1 MFGYKYRSVKF
12 MKRVLSLALV
22 FILIATLLCGCSSAP
37 NADLT
42 EKNVKKTVDV
52 AFEALKDFDIEALDT
67 YVKSSTLTQIIT
79 FAQEHEQFRALGRAI
94 FANLEYEIKEIDL
107 DAMLV
112 TVSVRNKDLEEAAK
126 NFMDGLLNDF
136 SLMDLLTQLGDDSW
150 LDQNLSVLTKSID
163 NCEMNPEPTE
173 ITLKIREGTDN
184 LVLRFGTDAENAVS
198 GGALGAIKS
207 IIPF

>member
-52 AFEALKDFDIEALDT
+52 AFEALKDFDIETLDT

-107 DAMLV
+107 DSMLV

-126 NFMDGLLNDF
+126 SFMDGLLDNF

-163 NCEMNPEPTE
+163 TCEMNPEPTE

>member
-1 MFGYKYRSVKF
+1 
-12 MKRVLSLALV
+12 MKKALSLALV
-22 FILIATLLCGCSSAP
+22 FILIAALLCGCSSAP

-42 EKNVKKTVDV
+42 EKNVTKTVDV
-52 AFEALKDFDIEALDT
+52 AFEALKSFDIEALDT
-67 YVKSSTLTQIIT
+67 YVKSSTLTQIIS
-79 FAQEHEQFRALGRAI
+79 FAEEHEQFRTLGRAI

-112 TVSVRNKDLEEAAK
+112 TVSVKNKDLEEAATS
-126 NFMDGLLNDF
+126 FMNGLLEDNTLLELLSLLNDN
-136 SLMDLLTQLGDDSW
+136 SW

-163 NCEMNPEPTE
+163 GCEMNPEPVE

>member
-12 MKRVLSLALV
+12 MKRVVSLALV

-52 AFEALKDFDIEALDT
+52 AFEALKDFDIETLDT

-107 DAMLV
+107 DSMLV

-126 NFMDGLLNDF
+126 SFMDGLLDNF

-163 NCEMNPEPTE
+163 TCEMNPEPTE

>member
-12 MKRVLSLALV
+12 MKRVLSIALV

-37 NADLT
+37 NADMT
-42 EKNVKKTVDV
+42 EKNVRKTVDV
-52 AFEALKDFDIEALDT
+52 AFEALKDFDIETLDT

-79 FAQEHEQFRALGRAI
+79 FAEEHDQFKALGRAI
-94 FANLEYEIKEIDL
+94 FANLSYEIKEIDL
-107 DAMLV
+107 DAALV
-112 TVSVRNKDLEEAAK
+112 TITVNNKDLEEAAK
-126 NFMDGLLNDF
+126 KFMDGLLGDF
-136 SLMDLLTQLGDDSW
+136 SLMELLSQLNDDSW
-150 LDQNLSVLTKSID
+150 LDSNLSILTSSID
-163 NCEMNPEPTE
+163 KCEMNPEPTE
-173 ITLKIREGTDN
+173 ITLKIREGAEN